1 MGLKRKLYL
10 KRTKMH
16 NFGSFLFPF
25 LSYILNKRKKNITKG
40 EPKNMDIAKIVKTML
55 SISIISV
62 LFSNSAMA
70 AEPSPTSINESTISP
85 SEKIAEPFII
95 DSDFSSD
102 VDDVLAI
109 SMACYY
115 MDQKLI
121 DVKGVALCTMSDR
134 GADAMSAL
142 LKAHGHGNL
151 PIAIAGQDGIAIG
164 SNWLYNMS
172 NRCHDEDYTYG
183 TTGFYRRLLAQAE
196 GAINIVTL
204 GQLTNLSDLLNS
216 PADGYSPFVGTELVA
231 QKVKCLYAVAGKSDG
246 KLENNIYYGGD
257 DYGNNK
263 YYGNTKV
270 AEAADNV
277 ARNWSSPIVWME
289 ADLIGGF
296 SVGSFYEKYDPTH
309 SDICSEALY
318 DQGTSYGATSF
329 DPFGITIA
337 ALHSNDLLEANM
349 IDLTSGT
356 MRINLNGTSY
366 FVDNDPARNHYRINK
381 LANDGYYKWIIEKGL
396 SFEYEK
402 RN

>member
-1 MGLKRKLYL
+1 M
-10 KRTKMH
+10 
-16 NFGSFLFPF
+16 
-25 LSYILNKRKKNITKG
+25 NKRKTKIMNI
-40 EPKNMDIAKIVKTML
+40 IKILNTVL
-55 SISIISV
+55 SISVISV

-70 AEPSPTSINESTISP
+70 AEPSPTAINEPTISP

-115 MDQKLI
+115 MDHNMI
-121 DVKGVALCTMSDR
+121 DIKGVALCTMSNR
-134 GADAMSAL
+134 GAYAMSAL
-142 LKAHGHGNL
+142 LKAHGYGNI
-151 PIAIAGQDGIAIG
+151 PVAIAGQDGIAIG
-164 SNWLYNMS
+164 SKWLYNMS
-172 NRCHDEDYTYG
+172 NRYHDEEYTYG
-183 TTGFYRRLLAQAE
+183 TTGFYRRILAQAE
-196 GAINIVTL
+196 KPINIVTL

-216 PADGYSPFVGTELVA
+216 PADGYSPLTGAELVA

-246 KLENNIYYGGD
+246 RLENNIYYGGE

-263 YYGNTKV
+263 YYGNTGV
-270 AEAADNV
+270 AEAANNV
-277 ARNWSSPIVWME
+277 AKNWSSPIVWLE
-289 ADLIGGF
+289 ADLVGGF
-296 SVGSFYEKYDPTH
+296 SVGSFYEKYDPSH

-318 DQGTSYGATSF
+318 DQGTSYGSASF

-337 ALHSNDLLEANM
+337 TLHSNNLLEANM
-349 IDLTSGT
+349 IRLTPGT